1 MVCNVV
7 RFKNNNNDDVAAWGV
22 LENNTIYPLKGQYA
36 STKELLNHG
45 KGEAFSLMNEEGK
58 NSDIFLNEVTILPPV
73 TKPCLVLC
81 QGANYREHM
90 IESGMNPDNKKF
102 NMIFNKSAASIT
114 GPMDNI
120 IKPDHVNL
128 LDYEVEL
135 GLVIGKDI
143 TSAVHITEDKL
154 SEYIAAIV
162 IGNDVSARD
171 VQVPQMQFFK
181 GKSYRSFCPVGPVLC
196 LLSEDEIGY
205 VNNLELTLTVNDEVR
220 QQDNT
225 KNLVFKPAETLS
237 ELSQISDMHV
247 GDLVMT
253 GTPAGCAMRIPPAFV
268 QKIGALLPEPVKW
281 KMFNKMQGR
290 KREYLNAGDVVRA
303 SIRSLDGIIDL
314 GAQENR
320 VV

>member
-7 RFKNNNNDDVAAWGV
+7 RFKKTESDVIAWGV
-22 LENNTIYPLKGQYA
+22 LDNNFIYPLTGLYA
-36 STKELLNHG
+36 TTKEFLNSGKEEAFALLNT
-45 KGEAFSLMNEEGK
+45 KDK
-58 NSDIFLNEVTILPPV
+58 KSDICFGDVTILSPV

-90 IESGMNPDNKKF
+90 IDSGMNPDHKKF
-102 NMIFNKSAASIT
+102 NMIFNKSDASIT
-114 GPMDNI
+114 GAMNDI
-120 IKPDHVNL
+120 VKPDHVNL

-135 GLVIGKDI
+135 GLIIGTEISKSETI
-143 TSAVHITEDKL
+143 TDNML
-154 SEYIAAIV
+154 SKYVAGIV

-181 GKSYRSFCPVGPVLC
+181 GKSYRTFCPVGPVLC
-196 LLSEDEIGY
+196 LLSEEEIGY
-205 VNNLELTLTVNDEVR
+205 IHNLELTLTVNDEIR

-225 KNLVFKPAETLS
+225 KNLVFKPAETLT

-247 GDLVMT
+247 GDLIMT
-253 GTPAGCAMRIPPAFV
+253 GTPSGCALRIPPPLV

-281 KMFNKMQGR
+281 NLFNKTQSR
-290 KREYLNAGDVVRA
+290 RREYLNAGDVVRTT
-303 SIRSLDGIIDL
+303 IRSLDGVIDL
-314 GAQENR
+314 GMQENR